1 MDNEMILLETED
13 AMQKATDYTL
23 HEFSS
28 VRTGKASPALVE
40 GIDIHIQAYGTNMK
54 LKSLASI
61 TTPDSRLICVT
72 PFDPTTLRD
81 IERGLKESKLGIMP
95 AVDGKLIRL
104 PIPELTGERR
114 RDMVKMLK
122 GMAEDGRVRI
132 RAVRRDGMEAL
143 KKAEKDGSITE
154 DDLRRG
160 EEDIQEL
167 TDKYVKEIDIHM
179 AKKEVEIMTV

>member
-1 MDNEMILLETED
+1 
-13 AMQKATDYTL
+13 
-23 HEFSS
+23 
-28 VRTGKASPALVE
+28 
-40 GIDIHIQAYGTNMK
+40 
-54 LKSLASI
+54 
-61 TTPDSRLICVT
+61 
-72 PFDPTTLRD
+72 
-81 IERGLKESKLGIMP
+81 MP

-154 DDLRRG
+154 DDLRKG

-167 TDKYVKEIDIHM
+167 TDKYVKEIDVHM